1 MAISIRKL
9 AKAKG
14 LRQRE
19 LAEILQ
25 TDQSVVSLIVN
36 GHRRLT
42 EDHIELLRQRFGD
55 EELAKYEVQ
64 DEEVKRMQADMTLYP
79 TELVEEVEERV
90 RQQMGIPKQEDL
102 EVIEAEEVP
111 IISQEIARM
120 PNLDIFSAVKSG
132 ELDVQRKTYA
142 EILPSFDA
150 KVYAYSSA
158 MSPVIN
164 PGDPMLV
171 RLIPNDSP
179 LIPEEIYLIDTP
191 AGLIARTAKESGDKI
206 ICSALNPAYDEVV
219 LPREQIFSIALVVMV
234 LKRPTNASFQDH
246 ILSAAI
252 ERRDKQI
259 DNALRIIEKSCDR
272 ADRLIEEFILRK

>member
-1 MAISIRKL
+1 M
-9 AKAKG
+9 
-14 LRQRE
+14 
-19 LAEILQ
+19 ILLKRLLKEKRMKQ
-25 TDQSVVSLIVN
+25 KEFAQLLGVDETTVSLVSN
-36 GHRRLT
+36 GFRPMPDEMRRALD
-42 EDHIELLRQRFGD
+42 EMFGAD
-55 EELAKYEVQ
+55 FVAKYEVQ
-64 DEEVKRMQADMTLYP
+64 KFTEP
-79 TELVEEVEERV
+79 TQVAATILPSEIVEEVEERV
-90 RQQMGIPKQEDL
+90 RQQMGIPKREDI

-111 IISQEIARM
+111 IISQDLARM

-132 ELDVQRKTYA
+132 QLDVQRKTYA

-171 RLIPNDSP
+171 RLIPKDSP
-179 LIPEEIYLIDTP
+179 IIPGEIYLIDTP

-206 ICSALNPAYDEVV
+206 ICTALNPAYDEVV
-219 LPREQIFSIALVVMV
+219 LPREQIFSIAQVVMV

>member
-1 MAISIRKL
+1 M
-9 AKAKG
+9 
-14 LRQRE
+14 
-19 LAEILQ
+19 ILLKRLLKEKRMKQ
-25 TDQSVVSLIVN
+25 KEFAQLLGVDETTVSLISN
-36 GHRRLT
+36 GFRPMPDEMRRALD
-42 EDHIELLRQRFGD
+42 EMFGAD
-55 EELAKYEVQ
+55 FVAKYEVQ
-64 DEEVKRMQADMTLYP
+64 KFTEP
-79 TELVEEVEERV
+79 TQVAATILPSEIVEEVEERV
-90 RQQMGIPKQEDL
+90 RQQMTHPKQEDL

-219 LPREQIFSIALVVMV
+219 LPREQIFSIAQVVMV

-259 DNALRIIEKSCDR
+259 DNALRIIEKSCER

>member
-1 MAISIRKL
+1 MVLLKRLLKEKRMKQKDFAQL
-9 AKAKG
+9 LG
-14 LRQRE
+14 VDE
-19 LAEILQ
+19 
-25 TDQSVVSLIVN
+25 TTVSLISN
-36 GHRRLT
+36 GFRPMPDEMRRALD
-42 EDHIELLRQRFGD
+42 EMFGAD
-55 EELAKYEVQ
+55 FVAKYEVQ
-64 DEEVKRMQADMTLYP
+64 KFTEP
-79 TELVEEVEERV
+79 TQVTATILPSGIVEEVEERV
-90 RQQMGIPKQEDL
+90 RQQISHPKREDV
-102 EVIEAEEVP
+102 EIIEAEEVP
-111 IISQEIARM
+111 IISQDIARM
-120 PNLDIFSAVKSG
+120 PNIDIFSAVKSG

-171 RLIPNDSP
+171 RLIPKDSHI
-179 LIPEEIYLIDTP
+179 IPGEIYLIDTP
-191 AGLIARTAKESGDKI
+191 AGLIARTAKESGDTI
-206 ICSALNPAYDEVV
+206 ICTALNPAYGEVV
-219 LPREQIFSIALVVMV
+219 LPREQIFSIAQVVMV